1 MFAGHLQS
9 QALTTSVSVNVVDWN
24 LPKDL
29 QDWNELWDYGALIAL
44 TDCVYSNMVEHGYTF
59 IVDMDE
65 FIVPK
70 EILPRPDTQ
79 ALVEKIGQLK
89 RPPINKSSD
98 AFLFKNTFFCS
109 EFNDET
115 DYDQNF
121 DIFSTPYRED
131 FLWNYR
137 LRAKMLVR
145 PREVVAVGHH
155 R

>member
-1 MFAGHLQS
+1 MPDQLR
-9 QALTTSVSVNVVDWN
+9 DWE
-24 LPKDL
+24 
-29 QDWNELWDYGALIAL
+29 ELWDYGALIAL
-44 TDCVYSNMVEHGYTF
+44 TDCVYSNMVEYGYAF

-70 EILPRPDTQ
+70 EIIASQSTQ
-79 ALVEKIGQLK
+79 ALVNRIGEYK

-109 EFNDET
+109 EFNEET
-115 DYDQNF
+115 DFDENF
-121 DIFSTPYRED
+121 DLFSIPFRED
-131 FLWNYR
+131 FLWSYK

-145 PREVVAVGHH
+145 TKEVVAVGHH